1 MTAPSYTIQ
10 SVAYNNVGGAFG
22 AVDTALSALS
32 ATGKYVR
39 VNSGGP
45 AASASG
51 TDAIA
56 IGSNAQATQSGSV
69 AIGLNASSTAASSV
83 AIGSGSTN
91 TAANTVSFGSAG
103 NERRLTNVAAGI
115 NQTDAVNVGQLQS
128 TVSGLQNQ
136 ITSNQQEARRGI
148 VAAVAVA
155 PVLMP
160 SAPGKTTVAFN
171 TGYYRGEAGVGVGV
185 SHRLNFDTPTV
196 VYGSYSNGGGNEHI
210 GRAGMAVEF

>member
-1 MTAPSYTIQ
+1 M
-10 SVAYNNVGGAFG
+10 
-22 AVDTALSALS
+22 
-32 ATGKYVR
+32 
-39 VNSGGP
+39 
-45 AASASG
+45 
-51 TDAIA
+51 
-56 IGSNAQATQSGSV
+56 
-69 AIGLNASSTAASSV
+69 
-83 AIGSGSTN
+83 
-91 TAANTVSFGSAG
+91 SFGSAG

-128 TVSGLQNQ
+128 TVSGLQNA

-160 SAPGKTTVAFN
+160 SAAGKTTVAFN
-171 TGYYRGEAGVGVGV
+171 TGYYRGETGVGIGI
-185 SHRLNFDTPTV
+185 SHRLDFSLPTV